1 MLHLMSNHNAVPQHP
16 TRTPIPSPQPA
27 SLANTLAYLIV
38 CNAGWFVCV
47 ISAANGRPWIGVLF
61 TAAAV
66 AFHLASAQQARLEF
80 NLLATVLGLA
90 ALWESLLT
98 ATGLLVYPNGMVFP
112 HAAPYWILALW
123 ALFAMQLNVLFRWLR
138 GRYWLAA
145 LVGALAGPL
154 SFRAG
159 AALGAVQFPDPLLAL
174 AALGA
179 GWALWL
185 PAMIALA
192 THWDGTQPRRQ

>member
-1 MLHLMSNHNAVPQHP
+1 MSNHNAVPQHSNP
-16 TRTPIPSPQPA
+16 APNPPRQPA

-38 CNAGWFVCV
+38 CNAGWFICV
-47 ISAANGRPWIGVLF
+47 MSAAGGQPWIGVLF

-66 AFHLASAQQARLEF
+66 AFHLGSAQQARLEF
-80 NLLATVLGLA
+80 YLLATVIGVA

-98 ATGLLVYPNGMVFP
+98 ATGLLVYPNGVVIP
-112 HAAPYWILALW
+112 DAAPYWILALW

-145 LVGALAGPL
+145 LVGAVAGPL

-159 AALGAVQFPDPLLAL
+159 AALGAVQFPDPPMAL
-174 AALGA
+174 AALSA

-185 PAMIALA
+185 PALIALA
-192 THWDGTQPRRQ
+192 THWDGTQPRREW